1 MQIKISRDLNG
12 NKIVSIPGNESGR
25 GYSIQ
30 TNGNLPA
37 IHRLSKGK
45 HTLTRSEAKEIRA
58 YLTAHGT
65 NNECRVFA
73 QATYNERNHAFLGAN
88 N

>member
-1 MQIKISRDLNG
+1 MQIKIGRDSNG

-30 TNGNLPA
+30 TNGNLPCL
-37 IHRLSKGK
+37 HRLPPGK
-45 HTLTRSEAKEIRA
+45 HVLDWRQISDLNA

-65 NNECRVFA
+65 NERMRVFA
-73 QATYNERNHAFLGAN
+73 RAAYPETF
-88 N
+88 